1 MKLKATYLKRIFHF
15 TETRHTSR
23 DSLRT
28 KFSFFI
34 TIKNKEG
41 VGKGIGECS
50 YLMGLSPEKL
60 DSYQSK
66 IAEVC
71 ADINNYKNWLNGKLD
86 EYPSIQFGLEM
97 AIKDLLS
104 DSKYILF
111 NTAFSIG
118 EQPIKINGLIWM
130 DSFEKMK
137 TEIDNKIDQ
146 GFNCIKLKIGAID
159 FDKELV
165 LLDYIRRN
173 SSEIEI
179 RVDANG
185 AFSVENALI
194 KLKALAKYDI
204 HSIEQ
209 PIKSKQ
215 WDEMK
220 KLCEESPIPIA
231 FDEELIGLFDRE
243 TKQELLKTIQ
253 PQYIV
258 LKPSLVGGFKGTT
271 EWIELAKEY
280 NIGWWIT
287 SCLESN
293 IGLNAIAQFVSQYD
307 NPLPQGLGTG
317 KIYTNNIP
325 SGLFLNG
332 DNLMHNPNNWNKI
345 EL

>member
-1 MKLKATYLKRIFHF
+1 MKLKATYLKRVFRF

-23 DSLRT
+23 DSLT
-28 KFSFFI
+28 EKISFFI
-34 TIKNKEG
+34 TIKNQDGTE
-41 VGKGIGECS
+41 KGIGECS
-50 YLMGLSPEKL
+50 YLMGLSPEKWS
-60 DSYQSK
+60 DYQDK

-71 ADINNYKNWLNGKLD
+71 ADIRNYKDWLNGKLD

-97 AIKDLLS
+97 AVKDLF
-104 DSKYILF
+104 SKTSRVLF
-111 NTAFSIG
+111 DTPFSRG
-118 EQPIKINGLIWM
+118 EKQIVINGLIWM

-137 TEIDNKIDQ
+137 TQVDFKIEQD
-146 GFNCIKLKIGAID
+146 FKCIKLKIGAID
-159 FDKELV
+159 FDRELD
-165 LLDYIRRN
+165 LLAYIRAK

-185 AFSVENALI
+185 AFLPENALA
-194 KLKALAKYDI
+194 KLDALSKYRI

-209 PIKSKQ
+209 PIKQHQ
-215 WDEMK
+215 WFEMK
-220 KLCEESPIPIA
+220 MLCEQTPMPIA
-231 FDEELIGLFDRE
+231 LDEELIGLFDIE
-243 TKQELLKTIQ
+243 SKKEMIEQIK

-258 LKPSLVGGFKGTT
+258 LKPSLVGGFKGTS

-293 IGLNAIAQFVSQYD
+293 IGLNAIAQYVSQYD

-325 SGLFLNG
+325 SGLFLKG
-332 DNLMHNPNNWNKI
+332 DNLVHNPNNWNEI